1 MKPDFK
7 KILFDSSKLTIDI
20 AAETVGNNPEYFK
33 EVLNFASAEKSPLN
47 MRASRV
53 IVSVC
58 EKYPGL
64 FLPYVNITAEKFRK
78 FKTDGQKRAFAYIL
92 SKYAE
97 NIEENNR
104 AGLIDVCFDYMFSNE
119 KVAVK
124 YNCLILLFEFTKIY
138 PELKN
143 ELLAA
148 IDFNLTEGI
157 FKLSGMIKRIY
168 GALNEN
174 LTS

>member
-20 AAETVGNNPEYFK
+20 AAETTGNNPDYFK
-33 EVLNFASAEKSPLN
+33 EVLDLASAEEAPLN

-58 EKYPGL
+58 EKYPDL
-64 FLPYVNITAEKFRK
+64 FLPYVNITAKNFPK
-78 FKTDGQKRAFAYIL
+78 FKTDGQKRAFAYVL
-92 SKYAE
+92 SKYVK
-97 NIEENNR
+97 NIEEDNR
-104 AGLIDVCFDYMFSNE
+104 AVLIETCFDYLFSNE

-148 IDFNLTEGI
+148 IDFNLTEGV
-157 FKLSGMIKRIY
+157 FRLSGVVKNIY
-168 GALNEN
+168 GKL
-174 LTS
+174 